1 MLTQAHAIVAAATL
15 VALVA
20 SVMLHGMVVVRLM
33 RCFRD
38 KSLHQAAILVFM
50 VLGLFLAHVVEIWL
64 FGVLSWLLG
73 NLEGGGTITGQSL
86 SGLPD
91 YVYFSAVT
99 YTTLGYGEVYPVG
112 PMRFIFGT
120 EALIGFMLITWSA
133 SVTFLQMQRFWR

>member
-1 MLTQAHAIVAAATL
+1 
-15 VALVA
+15 
-20 SVMLHGMVVVRLM
+20 
-33 RCFRD
+33 
-38 KSLHQAAILVFM
+38 M